1 MRTHSSWINHGT
13 RGHVCWTLGDF
24 CILCLTHFLAFRS
37 SSRSVDWKSH
47 AAISIDRP
55 ALVGPARRLW
65 LLQSRYSR
73 VEKHFNFSKH
83 FASTGSQ
90 LGNSEWSMPSISNSA
105 QRYLEKAKGDF
116 SFQKAS
122 YTCAT
127 AKRRIRLANIWVGY
141 NPRNHN
147 NALGNCLEK

>member
-1 MRTHSSWINHGT
+1 
-13 RGHVCWTLGDF
+13 
-24 CILCLTHFLAFRS
+24 
-37 SSRSVDWKSH
+37 
-47 AAISIDRP
+47 
-55 ALVGPARRLW
+55 
-65 LLQSRYSR
+65 
-73 VEKHFNFSKH
+73 
-83 FASTGSQ
+83 
-90 LGNSEWSMPSISNSA
+90 MPSISNSA